1 MTPEDYCPPG
11 LGKTLEDLISKHCPK
26 EKPTTELDIHIKR
39 AAETRRLMAQMQ
51 GKITSDER
59 DFRASRSL
67 KPERPKKPA
76 YPKRKLEQRGM
87 GKKAYEWAVANGK
100 SAREAADH
108 FNIPMPLIHSHRRY
122 NSLPCLKDSRVNTG
136 AYAAM
141 RAIKSDI
148 RARCVVAYE
157 EIGHQGRITYE
168 AAAKH
173 GLTYLSLIRFCIRNK
188 LPYST

>member
-1 MTPEDYCPPG
+1 MTPDDYCPPG
-11 LGKTLEDLISKHCPK
+11 LGKTLEDLIAKHCPK

-39 AAETRRLMAQMQ
+39 ADETRRLMAQMQ
-51 GKITSDER
+51 GQIAKSER
-59 DFRASRSL
+59 ANPLAKPPKPPTYLRRKGL
-67 KPERPKKPA
+67 K
-76 YPKRKLEQRGM
+76 RGM
-87 GKKAYEWAVANGK
+87 GKVAYEWAAEHGK
-100 SAREAADH
+100 TAREAADH
-108 FNIPMPLIHSHRRY
+108 FDIPMALIHSHRRY
-122 NSLPCLKDSRVNTG
+122 NHLPSLKDSRVNTG

-157 EIGHQGRITYE
+157 EIGHQGKITHE

-173 GLTYLSLIRFCIRNK
+173 GLTYLSLIRYCIRNR